1 MQKRGLAAKVSFG
14 VSILFMIL
22 LVVLT
27 YINYSNSKVNTTGLL
42 SSERAKSI
50 QAGRILLNTQFKK
63 ATVGI
68 ENLVKLFSSNNYNY
82 QEVENILKNINNSMD
97 FEAMYIAYQDNG
109 MIVASDGNSG
119 LPTTQYD
126 PRKQNWY
133 QEAANLRKT
142 LITEPYIDNVTKKQI
157 ITAATPF
164 YKDNKLLYVVG
175 ADFTIDVLQKEFNEL
190 GNAEGAYMLLM
201 DKNAKLIIHPNRDF
215 VGKTLNATK
224 EILKNYKANNIDQYG
239 RLPYTH
245 EDGSKKLGRCVP
257 FGINDWI
264 ICSNV
269 DINFF
274 SKKTDD
280 ILYKNIIISI
290 TFIILATL
298 IIYLLVKRFLNP
310 IQIIQNG
317 LKDFFDFLN
326 HKNDNPKAINLKSND
341 EFGVMAKLI
350 NENTSII
357 KDSMEQDN
365 KAVTESLEKANE
377 VENGNLK
384 ARINTIPSSP
394 GLEKLRQVL
403 NKMMDTLERKI
414 GSDINVIQQTFD
426 SFKELDFTSRIPNA
440 KGEVEKV
447 TNLLGDE
454 IAKML
459 KDNLAQA
466 NNLKEKANSLKG
478 YVENLNDSAR
488 SQANSLQESAAAVE
502 EMSSSMSSIN
512 ERAGDVIKQ
521 SEDIKSIITIIR
533 DIADQTN
540 LLALNAAI
548 EAARAGEHGRGF
560 AVVADEVR
568 QLAERTGKSLAEI
581 EANVNI
587 LSQGINEMSQSINEQ
602 TEAINQINEAVA
614 TVDEQTKQNVA
625 IAQNSNKITNEV
637 ESIANEVFNEVN
649 KKKF

>member
-1 MQKRGLAAKVSFG
+1 MK
-14 VSILFMIL
+14 SI
-22 LVVLT
+22 
-27 YINYSNSKVNTTGLL
+27 NSKVMVIIAIIMAMLI
-42 SSERAKSI
+42 AC
-50 QAGRILLNTQFKK
+50 F
-63 ATVGI
+63 V
-68 ENLVKLFSSNNYNY
+68 V
-82 QEVENILKNINNSMD
+82 VEIFISKVN
-97 FEAMYIAYQDNG
+97 
-109 MIVASDGNSG
+109 AS
-119 LPTTQYD
+119 
-126 PRKQNWY
+126 
-133 QEAANLRKT
+133 
-142 LITEPYIDNVTKKQI
+142 
-157 ITAATPF
+157 
-164 YKDNKLLYVVG
+164 
-175 ADFTIDVLQKEFNEL
+175 FNES
-190 GNAEGAYMLLM
+190 EKT
-201 DKNAKLIIHPNRDF
+201 KNEYVLI
-215 VGKTLNATK
+215 
-224 EILKNYKANNIDQYG
+224 
-239 RLPYTH
+239 
-245 EDGSKKLGRCVP
+245 
-257 FGINDWI
+257 
-264 ICSNV
+264 
-269 DINFF
+269 
-274 SKKTDD
+274 
-280 ILYKNIIISI
+280 YKNIIDGERAGLNIRNLYIIPEDKNTLTILENSVDELVTNREEYKKLLGATKLQTDEIFNKITSFYRSSI
-290 TFIILATL
+290 NKVKNNQNITLEDVQEITPIWREYRGLLEKQLASLEIKDKSTSDGFANDVNVLTVGFTVFIIAIIILSSL
-298 IIYLLVKRFLNP
+298 ILLLSKSYLLKAIRS
-310 IQIIQNG
+310 IENG

>member
-1 MQKRGLAAKVSFG
+1 MKSINTKVIAIIA
-14 VSILFMIL
+14 ILMAMLI
-22 LVVLT
+22 VLFVT
-27 YINYSNSKVNTTGLL
+27 LEIFISKVNL
-42 SSERAKSI
+42 S
-50 QAGRILLNTQFKK
+50 F
-63 ATVGI
+63 
-68 ENLVKLFSSNNYNY
+68 
-82 QEVENILKNINNSMD
+82 
-97 FEAMYIAYQDNG
+97 
-109 MIVASDGNSG
+109 
-119 LPTTQYD
+119 
-126 PRKQNWY
+126 
-133 QEAANLRKT
+133 
-142 LITEPYIDNVTKKQI
+142 
-157 ITAATPF
+157 
-164 YKDNKLLYVVG
+164 
-175 ADFTIDVLQKEFNEL
+175 
-190 GNAEGAYMLLM
+190 
-201 DKNAKLIIHPNRDF
+201 
-215 VGKTLNATK
+215 K
-224 EILKNYKANNIDQYG
+224 EINSISDRQEL
-239 RLPYTH
+239 
-245 EDGSKKLGRCVP
+245 
-257 FGINDWI
+257 
-264 ICSNV
+264 
-269 DINFF
+269 
-274 SKKTDD
+274 
-280 ILYKNIIISI
+280 LYKNIINGERTGLTVRQLYIDINDKDALDILEATMKDFEVVRNKYKELSGGPANAANQSDKLLFIQNDILQGAKKGEKVTITDLEDLTPTWRSYRSVLEKRLEKLGEDNLKANNNLASDISVL
-290 TFIILATL
+290 TMGFTVFIITIIILSSL
-298 IIYLLVKRFLNP
+298 ILLISKSYLLKA
-310 IQIIQNG
+310 IKSIENG

-326 HKNDNPKAINLKSND
+326 HKNDNPKAISLKSND

-350 NENTSII
+350 NDNTSNI

-365 KAVTESLEKANE
+365 KAVKESLEKANE

-403 NKMMDTLERKI
+403 NKMLDTLERKI

-440 KGEVEKV
+440 KGEVERV

-454 IAKML
+454 ITKML

-466 NNLKEKANSLKG
+466 NNLKEKANSLKE
-478 YVENLNDSAR
+478 YVTTLNDSAR

-512 ERAGDVIKQ
+512 ERAGEVIKQ
-521 SEDIKSIITIIR
+521 SEDIKNIITIIR

-614 TVDEQTKQNVA
+614 NVDEQTKQNLA
-625 IAQNSNKITNEV
+625 IASNTDRVTIEV
-637 ESIANEVFNEVN
+637 ETIANEVVSEV
-649 KKKF
+649 KRKKF

>member
-1 MQKRGLAAKVSFG
+1 MLK
-14 VSILFMIL
+14 SI
-22 LVVLT
+22 
-27 YINYSNSKVNTTGLL
+27 NSKVMAIIAIIMAMLI
-42 SSERAKSI
+42 AC
-50 QAGRILLNTQFKK
+50 F
-63 ATVGI
+63 V
-68 ENLVKLFSSNNYNY
+68 V
-82 QEVENILKNINNSMD
+82 VEIFISKVN
-97 FEAMYIAYQDNG
+97 
-109 MIVASDGNSG
+109 AS
-119 LPTTQYD
+119 
-126 PRKQNWY
+126 
-133 QEAANLRKT
+133 
-142 LITEPYIDNVTKKQI
+142 
-157 ITAATPF
+157 
-164 YKDNKLLYVVG
+164 
-175 ADFTIDVLQKEFNEL
+175 FNES
-190 GNAEGAYMLLM
+190 EET
-201 DKNAKLIIHPNRDF
+201 KNEYVLI
-215 VGKTLNATK
+215 
-224 EILKNYKANNIDQYG
+224 
-239 RLPYTH
+239 
-245 EDGSKKLGRCVP
+245 
-257 FGINDWI
+257 
-264 ICSNV
+264 
-269 DINFF
+269 
-274 SKKTDD
+274 
-280 ILYKNIIISI
+280 YKNIIDGERAGLNIRNLYIIPEDKNTLTILENSVNDLVANREEYKKLLGTTKLQTDEIFSKLTSFYRSSI
-290 TFIILATL
+290 NKAKNNQNITIEDVQEITPIWREYRDLLEKQLASLAIRDKSTSDSFANDVNVLTMGFTVFIITIIILSSL
-298 IIYLLVKRFLNP
+298 ILLISKSYLLKA
-310 IQIIQNG
+310 IKSIENG

-326 HKNDNPKAINLKSND
+326 HKNDNPKAISLKSND

-350 NENTSII
+350 NDNTSNI

-365 KAVTESLEKANE
+365 KAVKESLEKANE

-403 NKMMDTLERKI
+403 NKMLDTLERKI

-440 KGEVEKV
+440 KGEVERV

-478 YVENLNDSAR
+478 YVENLNESAS

>member
-1 MQKRGLAAKVSFG
+1 MGFTVFIITII
-14 VSILFMIL
+14 ILSSLIL
-22 LVVLT
+22 L
-27 YINYSNSKVNTTGLL
+27 ISKSYLL
-42 SSERAKSI
+42 KAIKSI
-50 QAGRILLNTQFKK
+50 
-63 ATVGI
+63 
-68 ENLVKLFSSNNYNY
+68 E
-82 QEVENILKNINNSMD
+82 
-97 FEAMYIAYQDNG
+97 
-109 MIVASDGNSG
+109 
-119 LPTTQYD
+119 
-126 PRKQNWY
+126 
-133 QEAANLRKT
+133 
-142 LITEPYIDNVTKKQI
+142 
-157 ITAATPF
+157 
-164 YKDNKLLYVVG
+164 
-175 ADFTIDVLQKEFNEL
+175 
-190 GNAEGAYMLLM
+190 
-201 DKNAKLIIHPNRDF
+201 
-215 VGKTLNATK
+215 
-224 EILKNYKANNIDQYG
+224 
-239 RLPYTH
+239 
-245 EDGSKKLGRCVP
+245 
-257 FGINDWI
+257 
-264 ICSNV
+264 
-269 DINFF
+269 
-274 SKKTDD
+274 
-280 ILYKNIIISI
+280 
-290 TFIILATL
+290 
-298 IIYLLVKRFLNP
+298 
-310 IQIIQNG
+310 NG

-326 HKNDNPKAINLKSND
+326 HKNDNPKAISLKSND

-350 NENTSII
+350 NDNTSNI

-365 KAVTESLEKANE
+365 KAVKESLEKANE

-403 NKMMDTLERKI
+403 NKMLDTLERKI

-440 KGEVEKV
+440 KGEVERV

-478 YVENLNDSAR
+478 YVENLNESAS

-614 TVDEQTKQNVA
+614 TVDEQTKQNVT

-637 ESIANEVFNEVN
+637 ESIA
-649 KKKF
+649 

>member
-1 MQKRGLAAKVSFG
+1 MK
-14 VSILFMIL
+14 SI
-22 LVVLT
+22 
-27 YINYSNSKVNTTGLL
+27 NSKVMAIIAIIMAMLI
-42 SSERAKSI
+42 AC
-50 QAGRILLNTQFKK
+50 F
-63 ATVGI
+63 V
-68 ENLVKLFSSNNYNY
+68 V
-82 QEVENILKNINNSMD
+82 VEIFISKVN
-97 FEAMYIAYQDNG
+97 
-109 MIVASDGNSG
+109 AS
-119 LPTTQYD
+119 
-126 PRKQNWY
+126 
-133 QEAANLRKT
+133 
-142 LITEPYIDNVTKKQI
+142 
-157 ITAATPF
+157 
-164 YKDNKLLYVVG
+164 
-175 ADFTIDVLQKEFNEL
+175 FNES
-190 GNAEGAYMLLM
+190 EET
-201 DKNAKLIIHPNRDF
+201 KNEYVLI
-215 VGKTLNATK
+215 
-224 EILKNYKANNIDQYG
+224 
-239 RLPYTH
+239 
-245 EDGSKKLGRCVP
+245 
-257 FGINDWI
+257 
-264 ICSNV
+264 
-269 DINFF
+269 
-274 SKKTDD
+274 
-280 ILYKNIIISI
+280 YKNIIDGERAGLNIRNLYIIPEDKNTLTILENSVNDLVTNREEYKKLLGTTKLQTDEIFSKLTSFYRSSI
-290 TFIILATL
+290 NKAKNNQNITIEDVQEITPIWREYRDLLEKQLASLVIRDKSTSDSFANDVNVLTMGFTVFIITIIILSSL
-298 IIYLLVKRFLNP
+298 ILLISKSYLLKA
-310 IQIIQNG
+310 IKSIENG

-326 HKNDNPKAINLKSND
+326 HKNDNPKAISLKSND

-350 NENTSII
+350 NDNTSNI

-365 KAVTESLEKANE
+365 KAVKESLEKANE

-403 NKMMDTLERKI
+403 NKMLDTLERKI

-440 KGEVEKV
+440 KGEVERV

-454 IAKML
+454 ITKML

-466 NNLKEKANSLKG
+466 NNLKEKANSLKE
-478 YVENLNDSAR
+478 YVTTLNDSAR

-614 TVDEQTKQNVA
+614 TVDEQTKQNVT

>member
-1 MQKRGLAAKVSFG
+1 MLK
-14 VSILFMIL
+14 SI
-22 LVVLT
+22 
-27 YINYSNSKVNTTGLL
+27 NSKVMAIIAIIMAMLI
-42 SSERAKSI
+42 AC
-50 QAGRILLNTQFKK
+50 F
-63 ATVGI
+63 V
-68 ENLVKLFSSNNYNY
+68 V
-82 QEVENILKNINNSMD
+82 VEIFISKVN
-97 FEAMYIAYQDNG
+97 
-109 MIVASDGNSG
+109 AS
-119 LPTTQYD
+119 
-126 PRKQNWY
+126 
-133 QEAANLRKT
+133 
-142 LITEPYIDNVTKKQI
+142 
-157 ITAATPF
+157 
-164 YKDNKLLYVVG
+164 
-175 ADFTIDVLQKEFNEL
+175 FNES
-190 GNAEGAYMLLM
+190 EET
-201 DKNAKLIIHPNRDF
+201 KNEYVLI
-215 VGKTLNATK
+215 
-224 EILKNYKANNIDQYG
+224 
-239 RLPYTH
+239 
-245 EDGSKKLGRCVP
+245 
-257 FGINDWI
+257 
-264 ICSNV
+264 
-269 DINFF
+269 
-274 SKKTDD
+274 
-280 ILYKNIIISI
+280 YKNIIDGERAGLNIRNLYIIPEDKNTLTILENSVNDLVTNREEYKKLLGTTKLQTDEIFSKLTSFYRSSI
-290 TFIILATL
+290 NKAKNNQNITIEDVQEITPIWREYRDLLEKQLASLVIRDKSTSDSFANDVNVLTMGFTVFIITIIILSSL
-298 IIYLLVKRFLNP
+298 ILLISKSYLLKA
-310 IQIIQNG
+310 IKSIENG

-326 HKNDNPKAINLKSND
+326 HKNDNPKAISLKSND

-350 NENTSII
+350 NDNTSNI

-365 KAVTESLEKANE
+365 KAVKESLEKANE

-403 NKMMDTLERKI
+403 NKMLDTLERKI

-440 KGEVEKV
+440 KGEVERV

-454 IAKML
+454 ITKML

-466 NNLKEKANSLKG
+466 NNLKEKANSLKE
-478 YVENLNDSAR
+478 YVTTLNDSAR
-488 SQANSLQESAAAVE
+488 SQSNSLQESAAAVE

-614 TVDEQTKQNVA
+614 TVDEQTKQNVT

>member
-1 MQKRGLAAKVSFG
+1 VLTMGFTVFIITII
-14 VSILFMIL
+14 ILSSLIL
-22 LVVLT
+22 L
-27 YINYSNSKVNTTGLL
+27 ISKSYLL
-42 SSERAKSI
+42 KAIKSI
-50 QAGRILLNTQFKK
+50 
-63 ATVGI
+63 
-68 ENLVKLFSSNNYNY
+68 E
-82 QEVENILKNINNSMD
+82 
-97 FEAMYIAYQDNG
+97 
-109 MIVASDGNSG
+109 
-119 LPTTQYD
+119 
-126 PRKQNWY
+126 
-133 QEAANLRKT
+133 
-142 LITEPYIDNVTKKQI
+142 
-157 ITAATPF
+157 
-164 YKDNKLLYVVG
+164 
-175 ADFTIDVLQKEFNEL
+175 
-190 GNAEGAYMLLM
+190 
-201 DKNAKLIIHPNRDF
+201 
-215 VGKTLNATK
+215 
-224 EILKNYKANNIDQYG
+224 
-239 RLPYTH
+239 
-245 EDGSKKLGRCVP
+245 
-257 FGINDWI
+257 
-264 ICSNV
+264 
-269 DINFF
+269 
-274 SKKTDD
+274 
-280 ILYKNIIISI
+280 
-290 TFIILATL
+290 
-298 IIYLLVKRFLNP
+298 
-310 IQIIQNG
+310 NG

-326 HKNDNPKAINLKSND
+326 HKNDNPKAISLKSND

-350 NENTSII
+350 NDNTSNI

-365 KAVTESLEKANE
+365 KAVKESLEKANE

-403 NKMMDTLERKI
+403 NKMLDTLERKI

-440 KGEVEKV
+440 KGEVERV

-478 YVENLNDSAR
+478 YVENLNESAS

-614 TVDEQTKQNVA
+614 TVDEQTKQNVT

-637 ESIANEVFNEVN
+637 ESIA
-649 KKKF
+649 

>member
-1 MQKRGLAAKVSFG
+1 
-14 VSILFMIL
+14 
-22 LVVLT
+22 
-27 YINYSNSKVNTTGLL
+27 
-42 SSERAKSI
+42 
-50 QAGRILLNTQFKK
+50 
-63 ATVGI
+63 
-68 ENLVKLFSSNNYNY
+68 
-82 QEVENILKNINNSMD
+82 MD
-97 FEAMYIAYQDNG
+97 
-109 MIVASDGNSG
+109 
-119 LPTTQYD
+119 
-126 PRKQNWY
+126 
-133 QEAANLRKT
+133 
-142 LITEPYIDNVTKKQI
+142 
-157 ITAATPF
+157 
-164 YKDNKLLYVVG
+164 
-175 ADFTIDVLQKEFNEL
+175 
-190 GNAEGAYMLLM
+190 
-201 DKNAKLIIHPNRDF
+201 
-215 VGKTLNATK
+215 
-224 EILKNYKANNIDQYG
+224 
-239 RLPYTH
+239 
-245 EDGSKKLGRCVP
+245 
-257 FGINDWI
+257 
-264 ICSNV
+264 
-269 DINFF
+269 FF

-298 IIYLLVKRFLNP
+298 IIYILVKRFLKP
-310 IQIIQNG
+310 IQIIQSG

-326 HKNDNPKAINLKSND
+326 HKNDNPKAISLKSND

-350 NENTSII
+350 NDNTSNI

-365 KAVTESLEKANE
+365 KAVKESLEKANE

-403 NKMMDTLERKI
+403 NKMLDTLERKI

-440 KGEVEKV
+440 KGEVERV

-478 YVENLNDSAR
+478 YVENLNESAS

-614 TVDEQTKQNVA
+614 TVDEQTKQNVT